1 MKISVGLVQIIDY
14 YEVGNSC
21 GNISV
26 SMSVA
31 ISTAQFKINKLT
43 IFETVETLPGEG
55 RKQKLRKNTQKLCR
69 KFNIY
74 PRFVLTAS
82 AEKLDKKGDYCE

>member
-14 YEVGNSC
+14 YAVGNSNCC

-26 SMSVA
+26 SMSVP

-55 RKQKLRKNTQKLCR
+55 RKQKLLGKILKNYAVSSIFIPDL
-69 KFNIY
+69 F
-74 PRFVLTAS
+74 
-82 AEKLDKKGDYCE
+82 